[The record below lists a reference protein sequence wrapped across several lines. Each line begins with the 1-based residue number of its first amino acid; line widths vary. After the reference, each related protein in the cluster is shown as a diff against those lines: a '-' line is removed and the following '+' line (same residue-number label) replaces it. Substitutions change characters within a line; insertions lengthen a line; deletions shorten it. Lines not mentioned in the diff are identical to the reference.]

1 MFNQTYDAQRFSA
14 LKQIDA
20 TNVGQLKEVCRVR
33 VGELGGFGPGP
44 IIVGGV
50 LYVTAGNA
58 TIAMNPVD
66 SGILW
71 KTIYTS
77 EGRAPLGTRLCR
89 RAFVPRRGRRL
100 LRLQRRPGVDSP
112 QG

>member
-1 MFNQTYDAQRFSA
+1 VKKVLAALAAVAGTTGVFAADADWPMFNQTYDAQRYSA

-20 TNVGQLKEVCRVR
+20 SNVGQLKEVCRVR

-66 SGILW
+66 CGILW
-71 KTIYTS
+71 
-77 EGRAPLGTRLCR
+77 
-89 RAFVPRRGRRL
+89 
-100 LRLQRRPGVDSP
+100 
-112 QG
+112 